1 MTQQTLFKYFSV
13 GAKTQLRE
21 EVREVHVKKRKVDEY
36 EAFLDRQAEV
46 SEEDNEEESEED
58 SEEDSSSSCNESVE
72 DALDCIYT
80 QSDAKREVQYG
91 RARQSFL
98 NGLQSAMKYVR

>member
-13 GAKTQLRE
+13 GAKTQLQE
-21 EVREVHVKKRKVDEY
+21 EEREVHAKKRKVDEY

-46 SEEDNEEESEED
+46 SEEDSEEESEEEEE
-58 SEEDSSSSCNESVE
+58 EEDSSCNDSVE